1 MAATVA
7 NVVGQSFLAT
17 RSLDQTSQ
25 AELALQAK
33 ALDDLLRLLLNAGYF
48 RARIAALSAFDKVI
62 GGLCWCI
69 TSSGIAVDVDV
80 FYDEELALG
89 QKMCVPW
96 KHGAQIASRALRVLP
111 THPLPLPSHPLA
123 AQPTL

>member
-1 MAATVA
+1 MASSIVA
-7 NVVGQSFLAT
+7 NVSGASFLAT
-17 RSLDQTSQ
+17 GSLDQTSQ

-48 RARIAALSAFDKVI
+48 RARIAALDAFDKVV

-80 FYDEELALG
+80 LYDEDQSLG
-89 QKMCVPW
+89 QKMC
-96 KHGAQIASRALRVLP
+96 GAP
-111 THPLPLPSHPLA
+111 PP
-123 AQPTL
+123 